1 MANDT
6 MKLLDALATICAAM
20 SYADGDVDPAEI
32 AAFHLVARD
41 LGAKPM
47 AASTMIGDAIARVSA
62 PGANPEDMIAAA
74 CRGLSRANRPALFE
88 AATHVLVADGEL
100 TDAEC
105 LRLGALASFL
115 QIPASAVIASVASVV
130 HGNPELD
137 IDVTDAVA
145 R

>member
-6 MKLLDALATICAAM
+6 NKLLDSLATVCAAM
-20 SYADGDVDPAEI
+20 SFADGDVDPAEI

-47 AASTMIGDAIARVSA
+47 AASTMIADAVARV
-62 PGANPEDMIAAA
+62 GAAGAVPEDMIAEA
-74 CRGLSRANRPALFE
+74 CRGLSRTNRAALFE
-88 AATHVLVADGEL
+88 AAAHVLVADGEL

-105 LRLGALASFL
+105 QRLAALASFL
-115 QIPASAVIASVASVV
+115 EIPTSVVIASIASVV
-130 HGNPELD
+130 HDNPEID
-137 IDVTDAVA
+137 ITITEAVA